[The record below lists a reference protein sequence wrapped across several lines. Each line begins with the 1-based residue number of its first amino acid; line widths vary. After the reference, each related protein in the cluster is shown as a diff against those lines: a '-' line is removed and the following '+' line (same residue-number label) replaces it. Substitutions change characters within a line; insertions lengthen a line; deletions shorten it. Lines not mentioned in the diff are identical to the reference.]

1 MHSTTR
7 IYRTLRQ
14 QQLLYY
20 HYCYYYLPPLLL
32 YYIVTTLYIY
42 TIQHHIHYLQHYHF
56 TTLPLAPTPP
66 HHYQSKG
73 HYIQLPPQH
82 SPIPLLLLLLLCH
95 CHWSLPK
102 IIVWTIQTRLLSSKK
117 MAPKSYPELKHS
129 AAPFFSNPRTVWRKL
144 HISNFNRESLLYCR
158 SSLSQFESS
167 SSSVI
172 APVEEAALG
181 LGSSWNITGVC
192 TKPTTDA

>member
-32 YYIVTTLYIY
+32 YYIVTTIYIY

-144 HISNFNRESLLYCR
+144 HISNFNRESVVL
-158 SSLSQFESS
+158 
-167 SSSVI
+167 
-172 APVEEAALG
+172 
-181 LGSSWNITGVC
+181 
-192 TKPTTDA
+192 